1 MPNTS
6 DKYITDNK
14 LAAANK
20 SPSLSKKQTVPSRE
34 DGTVGI
40 RSTLTNMGISNDL
53 IGYDDR
59 SGTVTLGGRTLM
71 KPSYM
76 DENAGVSY
84 ASPSEIQNSLVSYY
98 SKSNNPIVQVS
109 DAYSKYAGQY
119 GVSADA
125 LGYSNGSATIG
136 GRPLKTLYTDE
147 NGKAWAYQNDIED
160 LTSDYFNTLGV
171 STPNEILDEYN
182 NRYLNSITN
191 LSRSIMNRKDFEYDP
206 DDDPVYQAYK
216 EKYLT
221 EGNRASQD
229 AMANYAGLTGG
240 YGNSAAATAAAQ
252 TNQYYMSK
260 LGEMV
265 PELAQQAYERYAD
278 SYNTDINL
286 LENMLDTYNSAYSNA
301 YGANNKTISN
311 INSVLASNTDR
322 DKAAYENYWNTLF
335 NQQKYDKNEQD
346 YRWTEANNSQDYNW
360 NEVLNGQESTQNNL
374 DIEDSRMDNVMK
386 QIYMQYYNQ
395 IINNQLNSERLNN
408 RLTEERINQLMLQNA
423 IGY

>member
-1 MPNTS
+1 
-6 DKYITDNK
+6 
-14 LAAANK
+14 
-20 SPSLSKKQTVPSRE
+20 
-34 DGTVGI
+34 
-40 RSTLTNMGISNDL
+40 
-53 IGYDDR
+53 
-59 SGTVTLGGRTLM
+59 
-71 KPSYM
+71 
-76 DENAGVSY
+76 
-84 ASPSEIQNSLVSYY
+84 
-98 SKSNNPIVQVS
+98 
-109 DAYSKYAGQY
+109 
-119 GVSADA
+119 
-125 LGYSNGSATIG
+125 
-136 GRPLKTLYTDE
+136 
-147 NGKAWAYQNDIED
+147 
-160 LTSDYFNTLGV
+160 
-171 STPNEILDEYN
+171 
-182 NRYLNSITN
+182 
-191 LSRSIMNRKDFEYDP
+191 
-206 DDDPVYQAYK
+206 
-216 EKYLT
+216 
-221 EGNRASQD
+221 
-229 AMANYAGLTGG
+229 
-240 YGNSAAATAAAQ
+240 
-252 TNQYYMSK
+252 
-260 LGEMV
+260 MV